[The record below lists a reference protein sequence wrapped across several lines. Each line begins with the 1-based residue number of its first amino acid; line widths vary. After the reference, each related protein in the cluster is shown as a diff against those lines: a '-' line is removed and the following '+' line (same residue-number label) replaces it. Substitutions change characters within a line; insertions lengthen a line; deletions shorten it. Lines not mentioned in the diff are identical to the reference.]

1 MGQVVKSSRL
11 RSRLLVGVAAV
22 AVAAPVAGKAVAQDA
37 KWQPWLEAGGQVGTS
52 RSFGDVDMF
61 IPVWQDQTSL
71 LFGDLRGKFSTDP
84 TQEGNFGLGY
94 RTQVD
99 PEWIL
104 GGYGYFDIQNSQND
118 NLFYQATLGIEAL
131 SVDWDFRL
139 NGYIPFNSGGQTTN
153 NNNGDLKISGNTI
166 GITHD
171 EEKSLYGFDGEVG
184 WRLPIFPA
192 DGDMDVRAF
201 IGGYYF
207 TNSDV
212 DTVAGP
218 RGRLEVR
225 LYDLDFL
232 GVQSRLTVDGEV
244 QWDSPRGTQAF
255 GGLELRIP
263 LGVVTGDAGPKLSPL
278 DRRMVDRVQRDVDI
292 VTRQFQSNPDSVTVD
307 ELTVKTHTIVFAS
320 ADGSPTGKGTKND
333 PISLDAAVARGESL
347 GKNAI
352 IVVQG
357 DAGDIGVDQ
366 PLQLGPGQ
374 ALLGGDSVVP
384 LHSTKGITENF
395 NVPGSR
401 PTLVGTD
408 SSSSM
413 IRMYSGSQNEIFG
426 LNLTGNMLDGIF
438 GVNMERAIVKQTSID
453 PPVANGIELVQDG
466 PGAQSSSFVH
476 IEDNTI
482 IGAGVDGILVA
493 SDLYDGRAHTQ
504 TVIIDHNTANSN
516 GANGIEVV
524 NFVGGDGTVLSQGVA
539 IAYNT
544 ANANGTGAVIP
555 TLNFAGMDA
564 EGGIGIAVGN
574 FAFSGG
580 AISQGLAI
588 VGNTTNY
595 NFALPPVTRLG
606 PIQFAGEIL
615 PQIFSYAGIG
625 IGVANTAEDGTVSQV
640 ALIERNTANA
650 NSHAGIVLGN
660 AASEDG
666 FVGQQASV
674 YKNFVSGNGTNEE
687 GSGRGIL
694 AANIAYDHGTVSQA
708 LFIDG
713 NTVLANQGDGVDVG
727 NTAVYNAAVTQTGQI
742 AGNTVENNAEDGV
755 FLFNGANGYVPF
767 HGGTAGE
774 TIAQSLTIANNFI
787 SANGGNGIGGFNQF
801 EDGGTLVQSLGINS
815 NTILQNDRDGIGLYQ
830 RIGSGA
836 TVSQTIFVDPNTI
849 AQNDEDGIFIGARV
863 YSGGTLVQGV
873 TILNNTVSANLEDGI
888 DVFVRARSAGTNV
901 SQTVSMAGNTVDSNG
916 GDALIVGAEV
926 YQGAHLSQ
934 SVVINNN
941 LLDNNR
947 DDGMDVWLRGNS
959 GATIIQSATIAN
971 NTITN
976 TDDQG
981 IDVTSYI
988 SNAGTQLTQT
998 LAITGNTINNI
1009 LESNG
1014 IRVGARVYSG
1024 AVLTQTV
1031 GITGNSIND
1040 VERHGIYVSLAVS
1053 AGQATQ
1059 SLTVDNNTIS
1069 DVRSDGIAVYT
1080 RARSGLVSQPVFD
1093 ISNNSITDAEKGI
1106 AVYTRVRRSGTII
1119 QGSTDAP
1126 AMINNNTISDVFLGI
1141 GVYDRAHRGA
1151 LSQVLQIDGNS
1162 IASAV
1167 VGIYV
1172 SSHIFSGATANQ
1184 QITIANNQLDR
1195 VSVGILARNE
1205 VFNGADVNQALTIA
1219 NNTIDQQGQIL
1230 GVGIA
1235 VRNDVFNGGYL
1246 TQGLAIQSNT
1256 IAHASPAGIDAATA
1270 GIAVYDRAYHGGSIT
1285 QSVLIDANSVASNF
1299 VAGVGLELF
1308 ASTGGEI
1315 GQNLTITNNNIGA
1328 ALYAGIG
1335 MVARAQSGGDISQGG
1350 TISNNVVA
1358 GQTGI
1363 TGGAGLVSFVYAS
1376 RGMNSVT
1383 VTQDLL
1389 VSNNSFSNNENS
1401 GVYLKV
1407 SAANGAVATQDIS
1420 FSGNAINNNGDDG
1433 VKAIAIGNP
1442 DSAVQ
1447 TLTFVSGSGNSMSNN
1462 ANYGVF
1468 GSNVNATTQD
1478 IHLGNSSLT
1487 GNGVAATG
1495 GNANFTN
1502 P

>member
-1 MGQVVKSSRL
+1 MGQVVKGSRL
-11 RSRLLVGVAAV
+11 RARLLVGVAAV

-292 VTRQFQSNPDSVTVD
+292 VTRQFQSNPDAVTVD

-333 PISLDAAVARGESL
+333 PISLDAAAARGQDL

-366 PLQLGPGQ
+366 PLQLSAGQ
-374 ALLGGDSVVP
+374 ALLGGGSVVP

-401 PTLVGTD
+401 PTLVGSD
-408 SSSSM
+408 SGQDLIDM
-413 IRMYSGSQNEIFG
+413 ASGSQNEIFG
-426 LNLTGNMLDGIF
+426 LDLTGQMSNGIF
-438 GVNMERAIVKQTSID
+438 GLNMERAIVKQTNID
-453 PPVANGIELVQDG
+453 PPIANGIYIVQATEAG
-466 PGAQSSSFVH
+466 PTPASSFVH
-476 IEDNTI
+476 LESNTV
-482 IGAGVDGILVA
+482 IGASENGIKVANFLFDGA
-493 SDLYDGRAHTQ
+493 THSQ
-504 TVIIDHNTANSN
+504 TVIIDHNTANGN
-516 GANGIEVV
+516 GYNGIVAL
-524 NFVGGDGTVLSQGVA
+524 NLVGGSGTALSQNLV

-544 ANANGTGAVIP
+544 ANGNGSGAVRVPFQVAAAPIG
-555 TLNFAGMDA
+555 LDA

-574 FAFSGG
+574 FALSGG

-588 VGNTTNY
+588 LHNTTNY
-595 NFALPPVTRLG
+595 NFALPPRIGAL
-606 PIQFAGEIL
+606 PIGAFGRAFAYG
-615 PQIFSYAGIG
+615 GIG
-625 IGVANTAEDGTVSQV
+625 IAVANAAEDGVISQAAV
-640 ALIERNTANA
+640 IEGNTADA

-660 AASEDG
+660 LASEDG
-666 FVGQQASV
+666 LVAQQASV
-674 YKNFVSGNGTNEE
+674 YKNFVSGNGMNEE
-687 GSGRGIL
+687 GTGVGI
-694 AANIAYDHGTVSQA
+694 AAVNVAYEFGTVAQT

-713 NTVLANQGDGVDVG
+713 NTVLANQGDGILAANVVL
-727 NTAVYNAAVTQTGQI
+727 YNGSVAQTGQI
-742 AGNTVENNAEDGV
+742 AGNTISNNAFSGIW
-755 FLFNGANGYVPF
+755 LFNGADRYFPDAV
-767 HGGTAGE
+767 GTAGE
-774 TIAQSLTIANNFI
+774 SITQSMTIANNVI
-787 SANGGNGIGGFNQF
+787 ENNGEDGIGGFNGF
-801 EDGGTLVQSLGINS
+801 TDGGGTLVQSLGIAS
-815 NTILQNDRDGIGLYQ
+815 NTIIQNDGHGIGLYTAV
-830 RIGSGA
+830 GSA
-836 TVSQTIFVDPNTI
+836 SVVSQAIFVDANTI
-849 AQNDEDGIFIGARV
+849 AQNDRDGVFIGASVGGGGTLSQGITLLDNTIVSNLDDGIDIYVKGWGSQSSVSQSVSIAGNTIASNDGDGIF
-863 YSGGTLVQGV
+863 
-873 TILNNTVSANLEDGI
+873 
-888 DVFVRARSAGTNV
+888 
-901 SQTVSMAGNTVDSNG
+901 
-916 GDALIVGAEV
+916 VGLAA
-926 YQGAHLSQ
+926 YYGLHASQ

-941 LLDNNR
+941 IIDDNR
-947 DDGMDVWLRGNS
+947 DDGIDLFVRAWS
-959 GATIIQSATIAN
+959 GGTVEQSATIAN
-971 NTITN
+971 NTV
-976 TDDQG
+976 TDTDANG
-981 IDVTSYI
+981 IEVTSYI
-988 SNAGTQLTQT
+988 SNSGTALTQA
-998 LAITGNTINNI
+998 LNITGNSINNS
-1009 LESNG
+1009 LSSNG
-1014 IRVGARVYSG
+1014 ILVGARVYSG

-1031 GITGNSIND
+1031 AITGNSIND
-1040 VERHGIYVSLAVS
+1040 VEKSGIYVSLAVS
-1053 AGQATQ
+1053 AANAVQ
-1059 SLTVDNNTIS
+1059 SLTVANNTIS
-1069 DVRSDGIAVYT
+1069 DVRTNGITVYT
-1080 RARSGLVSQPVFD
+1080 VARSGLVSQPVFD
-1093 ISNNSITDAEKGI
+1093 ISNNTITDAERGI
-1106 AVYTRVRRSGTII
+1106 AVYNRARRSGTII

-1126 AMINNNTISDVFLGI
+1126 AMINNNTITDVRYGI
-1141 GVYDRAHRGA
+1141 TVYNRARVGA
-1151 LSQVLQIDGNS
+1151 ISQVLQINNNS
-1162 IASAV
+1162 IADAI

-1172 SSHIFSGATANQ
+1172 SSAIFNGATANQ
-1184 QITIANNQLDR
+1184 QITIADNVLND
-1195 VSVGILARNE
+1195 VSTGILVHNS
-1205 VFNGADVNQALTIA
+1205 VFNGADATQSIT
-1219 NNTIDQQGQIL
+1219 IL
-1230 GVGIA
+1230 GNQIDAQGRILGAGIA
-1235 VRNDVFNGGYL
+1235 VSNDVFNGGDL

-1256 IAHASPAGIDAATA
+1256 IAHASSGAVVGI
-1270 GIAVYDRAYHGGSIT
+1270 GVYNHANTFGDISQT
-1285 QSVLIDANSVASNF
+1285 LVIDANSVASGF
-1299 VAGVGLELF
+1299 SAGVGLENV
-1308 ASTGGEI
+1308 ASFGGDI
-1315 GQNLTITNNNIGA
+1315 GQNITITNNNVGSAI
-1328 ALYAGIG
+1328 YAGIG
-1335 MVARAQSGGDISQGG
+1335 IVMDARRGSDISQGG
-1350 TISNNVVA
+1350 TIAGNLVA
-1358 GQTGI
+1358 GQTGVS
-1363 TGGAGLVSFVYAS
+1363 GGGLVAIAYGSEGIFSIA
-1376 RGMNSVT
+1376 

-1389 VSNNSFSNNENS
+1389 VSNNTFSNNNAN
-1401 GVYLKV
+1401 GVYLRA
-1407 SAANGAVATQDIS
+1407 SAANGAVVTQNFS
-1420 FSGNAINNNGDDG
+1420 FSGNAIDNNGSDG
-1433 VKAIAIGNP
+1433 VKAIAIGVPN
-1442 DSAVQ
+1442 SALQ
-1447 TLTFVSGSGNSMSNN
+1447 TLTFVSGSGNTINDN
-1462 ANYGVF
+1462 GNYGVF